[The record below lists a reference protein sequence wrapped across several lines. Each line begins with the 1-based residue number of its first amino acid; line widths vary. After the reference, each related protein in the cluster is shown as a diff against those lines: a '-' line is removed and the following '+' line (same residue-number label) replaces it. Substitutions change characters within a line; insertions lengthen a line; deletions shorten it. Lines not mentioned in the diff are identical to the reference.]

1 MASRGA
7 SSLAV
12 VVLAHLLS
20 ARAVSGDDKPRPRWE
35 LKDKPSVWESAWR
48 HCEDSS
54 GGSSSNAS
62 GYFSVQ
68 DVVPSPGSFAGRT
81 GHSGSTK
88 FTVDTNG
95 KRVEEA
101 SRARASF
108 FPPLHSIFFLLCLPD
123 KKKATEHV
131 SVNSCRRSLLG
142 TDASSRA
149 SCVPS
154 LRSPQGRVSR
164 RVSYEGHSSAEETV
178 DLCEWTEDCPLGPGQ
193 ITFAGRRL
201 KVPWYSPPGSYKY
214 RYALHD
220 RDGSLLLCAEIDLR

>member
-7 SSLAV
+7 SSLVV

-54 GGSSSNAS
+54 GGSSSDAS

-108 FPPLHSIFFLLCLPD
+108 FSPSIQSSSCSASPT
-123 KKKATEHV
+123 KKKQRNMCLSILVDARYSALTLRPARPAFHR
-131 SVNSCRRSLLG
+131 CALRRGACHAGFPTKG
-142 TDASSRA
+142 TRA
-149 SCVPS
+149 
-154 LRSPQGRVSR
+154 R
-164 RVSYEGHSSAEETV
+164 
-178 DLCEWTEDCPLGPGQ
+178 
-193 ITFAGRRL
+193 RRL
-201 KVPWYSPPGSYKY
+201 
-214 RYALHD
+214 
-220 RDGSLLLCAEIDLR
+220 